1 MLAKKRFGRD
11 IKIENC
17 SLRLK
22 RWIKKSNF
30 WKFSFFSTS
39 SEFWTNNYRAWQ
51 KGFRQGYQN
60 WKLQSSSHKIN
71 QKIKFLKVLFFFQ
84 ILQNFER
91 TFTVLGEN
99 FLDRDIKIELCTLC
113 LQGIILRIKIF
124 FWKFCKFSFTSDLE
138 HKILDSWQQ
147 SFHPGCQKRNLGVYM
162 SSLRDVV
169 IRSAT
174 TWRETFF
181 EPWRKNFDLFL
192 KTAFCVSKG
201 TFWVIFFLKILFF
214 FQTLRNFEQTFTV
227 LGEKFFGG
235 DIKIEKRSFRLRK
248 LIN

>member
-1 MLAKKRFGRD
+1 MKVLFFFNFFRTLNEQLPCSPKNVSAGISKL
-11 IKIENC
+11 KIAVFVSKDESKNQIFEN
-17 SLRLK
+17 SL
-22 RWIKKSNF
+22 
-30 WKFSFFSTS
+30 FFSTS
-39 SEFWTNNYRAWQ
+39 SEFCTNNYRAWQ

-138 HKILDSWQQ
+138 HKILDLWQHRFTRFVEIAFQ
-147 SFHPGCQKRNLGVYM
+147 VYIWILFEMLVLEVTYVEEKLFLNLGG
-162 SSLRDVV
+162 
-169 IRSAT
+169 
-174 TWRETFF
+174 
-181 EPWRKNFDLFL
+181 KNSTCFL
-192 KTAFCVSKG
+192 KLHSTCPKEH
-201 TFWVIFFLKILFF
+201 
-214 FQTLRNFEQTFTV
+214 FE
-227 LGEKFFGG
+227 
-235 DIKIEKRSFRLRK
+235 
-248 LIN
+248 